1 MYVQCIIKY
10 ILSYPDIAQN
20 TLHGL
25 LLQILFIAK
34 AQSQSE
40 NHTVLNEIIA
50 DFMNHIQDIVL
61 HARLAF
67 VRWTFLE
74 VGLRRVYEG

>member
-25 LLQILFIAK
+25 LLQILFITK

-40 NHTVLNEIIA
+40 DHTVLNEII
-50 DFMNHIQDIVL
+50 DFMNHIQDIVM
-61 HARLAF
+61 HARVAF

-74 VGLRRVYEG
+74 VGLRGVAEG

>member
-10 ILSYPDIAQN
+10 ILSYPDISQN

-25 LLQILFIAK
+25 LLQILSITK
-34 AQSQSE
+34 VQSQIA
-40 NHTVLNEIIA
+40 NHTVLDTIIA

-61 HARLAF
+61 HAKVAF

-74 VGLRRVYEG
+74 VELRCVPEG